1 MIMSKKK
8 NSNGSTTSKKI
19 QTIIDNDPA
28 KNNII
33 CWCKADNLKCIDE
46 SSNNPKFSWAIL
58 IGGEVMIYKQ
68 PHLPDRIYIQSQ
80 IAISPEH
87 QTLIEAKL
95 DMKNNLMLN
104 LTTNATNLDI
114 GMNFQIV
121 EEKLKGVNLSK
132 VHFADT
138 ISKADLLRN
147 FLRVQQVHQTILNQL
162 RSTLG
167 LEFQQ
172 SKAQTTQ
179 PDASDVGI
187 G

>member
-1 MIMSKKK
+1 MIMGKEK
-8 NSNGSTTSKKI
+8 NNDVLIPSKKI
-19 QTIIDNDPA
+19 QAITDNDSV

-33 CWCKADNLKCIDE
+33 GWCNADNLKCVDE
-46 SSNNPKFSWAIL
+46 SSNNPNFSWAIL
-58 IGGEVMIYKQ
+58 VGGEVMIYKQ

-80 IAISPEH
+80 ISISPEH
-87 QTLIEAKL
+87 QTLIEAKP

-121 EEKLKGVNLSK
+121 EGKLKGVNLSK